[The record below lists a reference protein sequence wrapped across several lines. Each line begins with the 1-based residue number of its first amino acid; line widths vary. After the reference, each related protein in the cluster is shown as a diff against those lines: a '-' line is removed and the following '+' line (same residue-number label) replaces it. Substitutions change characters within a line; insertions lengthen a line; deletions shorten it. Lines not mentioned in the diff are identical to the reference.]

1 VEAREHALLAFT
13 VGVKQ
18 MICCCNKVFLLN
30 FKVFLLNFKVF
41 LLNFKVFL
49 LIFISTLFLLCNL
62 QIIHCFAPLFIWT
75 FIMNI
80 IKRSWSSVPCK
91 VRGYFLQC

>member
-30 FKVFLLNFKVF
+30 FKVFLL
-41 LLNFKVFL
+41 
-49 LIFISTLFLLCNL
+49 IFISTLFLRCNL